1 MCPLR
6 LAVLTY
12 DVGLA
17 RALPHVASVG
27 ITQDSMTVPSPQEAL
42 GLEAVSSQAS
52 QMRVP
57 GAGRMM
63 FPLINLE
70 RQREKLVEVEG

>member
-1 MCPLR
+1 MLCQRPAHR
-6 LAVLTY
+6 E
-12 DVGLA
+12 
-17 RALPHVASVG
+17 HS
-27 ITQDSMTVPSPQEAL
+27 

-70 RQREKLVEVEG
+70 RQREELVEVEG